1 MVYLIFSAILLIP
14 LIEIALFILV
24 GGLIG
29 VWPTLTLVVI
39 TAFVGTYL
47 SRQQG
52 LGIIARVQSEL
63 ASNRMPVAELFGGIC
78 LLVAGAML
86 LTPGFATDALG
97 GLLLVPFFR
106 HVLLGFLARHVRVM
120 QPGQQTGPSRTDDTI
135 IDAEYEDMTEND
147 PSNQTPPTIEH
158 R

>member
-1 MVYLIFSAILLIP
+1 MVYLIFSAILLVP

-29 VWPTLTLVVI
+29 LWPTLALAVI

-47 SRQQG
+47 IRRQG
-52 LGIIARVQSEL
+52 LGIIVRVQSEL
-63 ASNRMPVAELFGGIC
+63 ASNRMPVAELFGGMC
-78 LLVAGAML
+78 LLVAGALL

-97 GLLLVPFFR
+97 GVLLVPFFR
-106 HVLLGFLARHVRVM
+106 HVLLGFVARHVSVVR
-120 QPGQQTGPSRTDDTI
+120 PGPQTGSSRTDDTI
-135 IDAEYEDMTEND
+135 IDAEYEDMTENN
-147 PSNQTPPTIEH
+147 PPKPAPPTIEH